1 MDFYEIVV
9 SDFEILEKENLL
21 SGTDLK
27 VIAKQRAHFEEK
39 LQCANVKVEE
49 YLRYIEFEKCLLA
62 FVRKDLSKS
71 SSNSSTQRASTRKI
85 FRLYQRCIQKN
96 SNSLRVWFS
105 FLFFCHSH
113 GSKATSSGAISL
125 ALRYHP
131 NSTGLWSY
139 ASMRERLCSGNSF
152 HISIY
157 QRALRQCSKKLI
169 MWLDCLRV
177 ELQRAN
183 KLQIRF

>member
-49 YLRYIEFEKCLLA
+49 YLKYIEFEKCLLA

-105 FLFFCHSH
+105 FLFFCHTH
-113 GSKATSSGAISL
+113 GSKAT
-125 ALRYHP
+125 
-131 NSTGLWSY
+131 
-139 ASMRERLCSGNSF
+139 
-152 HISIY
+152 
-157 QRALRQCSKKLI
+157 
-169 MWLDCLRV
+169 
-177 ELQRAN
+177 
-183 KLQIRF
+183 